1 MKLYLYSDF
10 ITAAWAKDPQH
21 WRKITGNAEGVRP
34 VRCAHCAFPLP
45 KGYHEPNGTL
55 ANDAIERIPTMRDLV
70 NSL

>member
-10 ITAAWAKDPQH
+10 TAAVWAKNPEH
-21 WRKITGNAEGVRP
+21 WRKITGRTGNP

-70 NSL
+70 NAL